1 MLWFT
6 DCNPLLLLHRPPLTY
21 LITTML
27 LKALWIQPLPLRRL
41 SSNSGNSHF
50 SALGILFSPGQ
61 WMISVGH
68 RVEVSSSRPRS
79 CSIALRRPQNS
90 CSITTLLFFGYPN
103 QTYQHVPCD
112 GDVKDVPLIVT
123 LLSICLGSDLKRGNT
138 TIVTYVVVA
147 VQAADGQADIVASC

>member
-6 DCNPLLLLHRPPLTY
+6 DSNPLLLLHRPPLTC

-27 LKALWIQPLPLRRL
+27 LKALRTQPLPLRRR

-50 SALGILFSPGQ
+50 SALGILFSPGR

-79 CSIALRRPQNS
+79 CSIASRHPKNS
-90 CSITTLLFFGYPN
+90 RSITTLPFLGYPN
-103 QTYQHVPCD
+103 QTYQHVPWD
-112 GDVKDVPLIVT
+112 KDVKDVPLIVT
-123 LLSICLGSDLKRGNT
+123 LLFICLGSDLSEAMRPL
-138 TIVTYVVVA
+138 
-147 VQAADGQADIVASC
+147 